1 MPPTLPKRYYHYWS
15 KKYIGQLDG
24 ADFTLYET
32 GHEMWLT
39 DEEHVLMLL
48 KGTHLVEADRADTD
62 RRKYVDWLKDAR
74 VKLKDVD
81 YKPVD
86 WA

>member
-1 MPPTLPKRYYHYWS
+1 MTPVLPKRYYHYWA
-15 KKYIGQLDG
+15 KKYMGQMNG

-48 KGTHLVEADRADTD
+48 KGAHLIEADRADVD
-62 RRKYVDWLKDAR
+62 RQKYVDWLSNAR
-74 VKLKDVD
+74 VKDKD
-81 YKPVD
+81 YIPVD
-86 WA
+86 WS